1 VLECNKINGEDMV
14 KVKYNK
20 KKTLMEKVGWFNR
33 YLLSSLMT

>member
-1 VLECNKINGEDMV
+1 MGEDMV

-20 KKTLMEKVGWFNR
+20 KKPLMETVGWVNR